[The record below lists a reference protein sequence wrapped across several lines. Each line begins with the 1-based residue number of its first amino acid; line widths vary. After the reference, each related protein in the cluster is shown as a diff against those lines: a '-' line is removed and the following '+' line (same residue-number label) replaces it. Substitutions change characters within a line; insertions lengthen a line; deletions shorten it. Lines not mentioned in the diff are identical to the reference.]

1 MRGLH
6 ASSGPLVL
14 SRFKRNTNVRS
25 KAKIYKG
32 EKMLGDLKSI
42 LHYYKTSKRNNKNK
56 RNGISFKNRDY
67 TLLIF

>member
-1 MRGLH
+1 
-6 ASSGPLVL
+6 
-14 SRFKRNTNVRS
+14 
-25 KAKIYKG
+25 
-32 EKMLGDLKSI
+32 MLGDLKSI